1 MIFSF
6 FVPGQPR
13 GKERPRHKGNIT
25 YTPKKTK
32 EYEELVVKCFTDKYP
47 KFIPIEGD
55 MPVRVEII
63 AQYKIPKSLSKVKK
77 ALIAEGNVYP
87 LVKPDCDNIGKAIM
101 DALNGYAYKDDKQ
114 VVNCLIEKKYAVNDE
129 DIGVKVFV
137 GEV

>member
-1 MIFSF
+1 MAVMIGI
-6 FVPGQPR
+6 V
-13 GKERPRHKGNIT
+13 
-25 YTPKKTK
+25 
-32 EYEELVVKCFTDKYP
+32 
-47 KFIPIEGD
+47 
-55 MPVRVEII
+55 
-63 AQYKIPKSLSKVKK
+63 AQYKIPKSLSKAKK

>member
-1 MIFSF
+1 MFSF
-6 FVPGQPR
+6 FVPGQPQ
-13 GKERPRHKGNIT
+13 GKGRPRHKGKIT
-25 YTPKKTK
+25 YTPRKTK
-32 EYEELVVKCFTDKYP
+32 EYEKQVVKCFTDKYP
-47 KFIPIEGD
+47 KYIPIEENMAVMIGI
-55 MPVRVEII
+55 V
-63 AQYKIPKSLSKVKK
+63 AQYKIPKSLSKAKK